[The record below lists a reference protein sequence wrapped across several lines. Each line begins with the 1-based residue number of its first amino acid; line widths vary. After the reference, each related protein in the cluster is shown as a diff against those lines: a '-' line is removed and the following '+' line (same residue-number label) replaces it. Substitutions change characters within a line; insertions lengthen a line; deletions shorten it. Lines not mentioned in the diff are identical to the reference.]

1 MHLARLALLTVA
13 LAALPACSSVGGLMP
28 FGKVSGTSP
37 QTVTM
42 NTPGLAVDRKP
53 GFPPYA
59 LMKGTMLIAP
69 HGAKRTDYYYWLSER
84 NTEKVIRYLEEE
96 NRYAGEAMAHT
107 GALQASLRVDITAQ
121 LAARPGTPP
130 FKDGAYWYYERF
142 ATGADYPVVARR
154 RDTMAAPEEIML
166 DGEREGQKYNQFVMG
181 TYAST
186 GDGAIFAWTADHE
199 GDRWYTLTMRDTRTG
214 GSRSI
219 KYVGPGFVLAADNT
233 TLFYVRLEPGT
244 GRAFRLM
251 RHTIATDPASDKV
264 VYEEKDSR
272 LALSLRRSS
281 GGRLLLLTSDNGTTS
296 EISFIDLS
304 RPEARPTVV
313 RPRVDGV
320 TYDTDEVGG
329 RLWIRTNLDAPDGR
343 IMTATLAQPA
353 AWTEV
358 VPATRGTF
366 IEDFAVVG
374 KVVALQVWSGGVAGL
389 RLIDTATGATRD
401 VPGEGPAGI
410 FDISG
415 RNGMRAVRNL
425 DPASGVLR
433 YGHAGP
439 ASPDTI
445 IDLEVATGA
454 RRIVQRQAV
463 PAFDTSAHE
472 VRVER
477 ATAPDG
483 REVPVT
489 LAWRRDRFVRG
500 KAPALVIGH
509 GAFGEPNRPRFDPA
523 LVALMNRGFV
533 IAWAHTR
540 GGREM
545 GEAWHVEGR
554 LRAKAN
560 SFTDFVAVAEHL
572 AAAGTADRSRLF
584 AMGRG
589 VGGLLVGAVANRR
602 PDLFKGI
609 VAIAP
614 GADILSRML
623 DDQQPGTTL
632 QYEEWG
638 NPGDAG
644 DYEFIRS
651 YSPYDQVEARAYPA
665 MLVTASYNDTE
676 MGYAGPAKW
685 VARLRRLKTDQN
697 RLIFRVNMTAGHE
710 GETGRIAASGEAVF
724 ITAFLLDQAGI
735 R

>member
-1 MHLARLALLTVA
+1 
-13 LAALPACSSVGGLMP
+13 MP
-28 FGKVSGTSP
+28 FGKETGASP

-42 NTPGLAVDRKP
+42 TVPGLAVDRKP

-84 NTEKVIRYLEEE
+84 NTEKVVRYLEEE
-96 NRYAGEAMAHT
+96 NKYAGEAMAHT
-107 GALQASLRVDITAQ
+107 GTLQASLRSEITSR
-121 LAARPGTPP
+121 LSARPGTPP
-130 FKDGAYWYYERF
+130 YKDGAYWYYERY

-154 RDTMAAPEEIML
+154 RDTMAAPEEVML
-166 DGEREGQKYNQFVMG
+166 DGEREGQKYNQFLIG
-181 TYAST
+181 SYAST

-199 GDRWYTLTMRDTRTG
+199 GDRWYTLTMKDTRTG

-219 KYVGPGFVLAADNT
+219 KYVGPGFALAADNR

-251 RHTIATDPASDKV
+251 RHTIATDPATDKV
-264 VYEEKDSR
+264 VYEERDSR
-272 LALSLRRSS
+272 LALSLRRST
-281 GGRLLLLTSDNGTTS
+281 GGRLILLTSDNGTTS
-296 EISFIDLS
+296 ETSFIDV
-304 RPEARPTVV
+304 ARPDARLTVV
-313 RPRVDGV
+313 RPRSDGV
-320 TYDTDEVGG
+320 TYDVDEVGG
-329 RLWIRTNLDAPDGR
+329 RLWIRTNLDAPDRR
-343 IMTATLAQPA
+343 IVTAALAQPGN
-353 AWTEV
+353 WTEV
-358 VPATRGTF
+358 VPSTRGTF
-366 IEDFAVVG
+366 IEDYAVVG
-374 KVVALQVWSGGVAGL
+374 KVVALQVWSGGQARL
-389 RLIDTATGATRD
+389 RLFDTASGSVQD
-401 VPGEGPAGI
+401 VAADSPAGA
-410 FDISG
+410 FDLSG
-415 RNGMRAVRNL
+415 RAGMRAVRNT
-425 DPASGVLR
+425 DPASGILR
-433 YGHAGP
+433 YGHSGP
-439 ASPDTI
+439 AAPDTI
-445 IDLEVATGA
+445 YDLDVTTGA
-454 RRIVQRQAV
+454 RRVVQRYNV
-463 PAFDTSAHE
+463 PGFDPAGHD
-472 VRVER
+472 VQVQQ

-483 REVPVT
+483 RQVPVT
-489 LAWRRDRFVRG
+489 LAWRRDRLVRG

-523 LVALMNRGFV
+523 LGALMDRGFV

-560 SFTDFVAVAEHL
+560 SFTDFIAVAEHL
-572 AAAGTADRSRLF
+572 AASGLADRGRLF

-589 VGGLLVGAVANRR
+589 AGGMLVGAVANRR
-602 PDLFKGI
+602 PDLFKAI
-609 VAIAP
+609 VAQAP

-638 NPGDAG
+638 NPAEPG

-665 MLVTASYNDTE
+665 MLVTASYNDAAI
-676 MGYAGPAKW
+676 GYAGPAKW

-710 GETGRIAASGEAVF
+710 GETGRLAASGEAVF
-724 ITAFLLDQAGI
+724 VSAFLLDQSGLNAA